1 MLVKIRI
8 IKDRLKLLK
17 EHITDKLKESRGN
30 RIKRIAE
37 SISNNIDHGKK
48 NMRGKAEIEKKGLNS
63 TLYINSEGRKIESSE
78 EIWKEC
84 QKYYEGLPQTRPP
97 ENLQEEKI

>member
-37 SISNNIDHGKK
+37 SISKSIDRGKK
-48 NMRGKAEIEKKGLNS
+48 IWEAKRKLKRKDETPHFI
-63 TLYINSEGRKIESSE
+63 INSEGRKIESSE
-78 EIWKEC
+78 EISKEY
-84 QKYYEGLPQTRPP
+84 QKHYEGLPQKDHQKTYR
-97 ENLQEEKI
+97 KKK

>member
-37 SISNNIDHGKK
+37 WISNNIDLG
-48 NMRGKAEIEKKGLNS
+48 EKIWEANWKLKRKGE
-63 TLYINSEGRKIESSE
+63 TPHFIINSEGRKIESSE
-78 EIWKEC
+78 EIWKEY
-84 QKYYEGLPQTRPP
+84 QKYYEGLPQIRPP
-97 ENLQEEKI
+97 ENLQKEKI

>member
-17 EHITDKLKESRGN
+17 EHITDKVKESRGN

-37 SISNNIDHGKK
+37 SISKNIDRGKK
-48 NMRGKAEIEKKGLNS
+48 IWEAKRKLKRKDETPHFI
-63 TLYINSEGRKIESSE
+63 INSEGRKIESSE
-78 EIWKEC
+78 EISKEY
-84 QKYYEGLPQTRPP
+84 QKHYEGLPQKDHQKTYR
-97 ENLQEEKI
+97 KKK